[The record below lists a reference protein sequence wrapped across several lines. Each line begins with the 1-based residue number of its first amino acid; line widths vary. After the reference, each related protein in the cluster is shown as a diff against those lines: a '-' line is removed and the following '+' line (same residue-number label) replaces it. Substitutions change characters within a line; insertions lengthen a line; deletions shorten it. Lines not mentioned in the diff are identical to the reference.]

1 MVALK
6 VTKVGEDLAVVLTEE
21 LRLALGVAEGG
32 TLYAQTSEAGEVT
45 LAGRDMSF
53 EGRRARGRVFITRY
67 RKTLD
72 ALAK

>member
-6 VTKVGEDLAVVLTEE
+6 VTKVGEDVAVVLTEE
-21 LRLALGVAEGG
+21 LRLALGVTEGD
-32 TLYAQTSEAGEVT
+32 TLYAESSEAGEVT

-53 EGRRARGRVFITRY
+53 EARRARGRVFITRY
-67 RKTLD
+67 KKTID